1 MSMKY
6 FKIFMALEPFSATHF
21 NGYLGIWD
29 NRTEEIFKRI
39 SFFKV
44 LRFWLYLHFCFSI
57 TFLRFLISQFEILT
71 CTCVYSM
78 FTGMCKYNFFVL
90 RCASSP
96 CGTLRRKKKKNRM
109 GNKKHRTPF
118 RKAEFVHMKRNGFVF
133 FLGTYSRLSHVS
145 VALNGNSFK
154 LWGSQSDVL

>member
-57 TFLRFLISQFEILT
+57 TFLRFLISQFGILT

-96 CGTLRRKKKKNRM
+96 CGTLRRKKKKI
-109 GNKKHRTPF
+109 RTEWETKSTEHPSEKLSLYTW
-118 RKAEFVHMKRNGFVF
+118 RGMDLF
-133 FLGTYSRLSHVS
+133 F
-145 VALNGNSFK
+145 F
-154 LWGSQSDVL
+154 